1 MRKKTA
7 YKLLF
12 IKSIMEIEKPNLQSY
27 YLLNLKNKLIN
38 LLYIFYNKI
47 F

>member
-12 IKSIMEIEKPNLQSY
+12 IKSLIEIDKSNLRINYLSY
-27 YLLNLKNKLIN
+27 FKNKLIN
-38 LLYIFYNKI
+38 LLYNFYNKI